1 MGRIDPAGGIRERG
15 TGWKVLLGVVGAL
28 VIALVIALV
37 SYELGRRASAP
48 PQRASDSPAN
58 AATPAAAPPAQ
69 AAVAATP
76 VPQSTEELLAAC
88 ERARP
93 SPREERAATDVT
105 AAQPAPAPAPAPAAT
120 APLPE
125 VTELPETPHDKL
137 ARCLSFR
144 VENDE
149 IHYAGYA
156 PSVLPLKVTA
166 SNVCPFSFEGPS
178 VSVEVRAIPS
188 YGEGTIVRVVGNF
201 QEPIPSL
208 GRSETQFL
216 IACPRCDQIA
226 HRFEARLLP

>member
-69 AAVAATP
+69 TAIVATP
-76 VPQSTEELLAAC
+76 VPQSTEELLAAF
-88 ERARP
+88 ERAHP
-93 SPREERAATDVT
+93 SPREERGATAVT
-105 AAQPAPAPAPAPAAT
+105 AALPALAPAAT

-125 VTELPETPHDKL
+125 VTQPPETPHDKM

-178 VSVEVRAIPS
+178 VSIEVRAIPS
-188 YGEGTIVRVVGNF
+188 YGEGAIVRVVGNF

-216 IACPRCDQIA
+216 IACPRCDQVA